1 MNEIKIFNEK
11 TGVYEIFSV
20 TSTDTKII
28 DTSYILDANEY
39 LPDFLK
45 QSQLMLS
52 IVDCL
57 NILISTKEETFKQIH
72 EAYFDMEYKTRNY
85 AKLSYE
91 AKIDIMKELGF
102 EYLLDIST
110 LSSDQLTQ
118 LLIFFNLIY
127 ILKGKEEG
135 MRLFLDTLGMVYTY
149 ETWDDK
155 TPKGQPLTATLN
167 IVGNNYAEPSVFSKI
182 KNFVRSYML
191 PWIEV
196 IVEITIEGPTFYVY
210 PSFGGLTRLKYSK
223 VFDCKADILNIAIYD
238 DQVGY
243 DKSVYGAVINTAPD
257 QYKTPKFNNA
267 ILTINTNPM
276 DCTCLIDEE
285 PTKVKEVE
293 LGSVVDYK
301 VYVED
306 YYNTLNYS
314 LENDTI
320 NIKSG
325 TIITFTSGIDNNGNP
340 IYTYK
345 ELNSDYTKQI
355 EYSNS
360 KGILFYINNE
370 LTWFDL
376 NHIYIQDTQPQTEL
390 QHALWYHNNTMYL
403 TDDYGKTWNNS
414 NGIISTPILK
424 FTTNNSNQLEIT
436 EIYRHIGYT
445 EKLGQVVLSSNKI
458 LNINLKRR
466 FVEF

>member
-1 MNEIKIFNEK
+1 MDEIKILNEK
-11 TGVYEIFSV
+11 TGEYETFSI
-20 TSTDTKII
+20 TSTDKRIV
-28 DTSYILDANEY
+28 DNNYILNANDY

-45 QSQLMLS
+45 QSKLMLS

-57 NILISTKEETFKQIH
+57 NVLISTKEETFRQIH

-85 AKLSYE
+85 SKLSYE

-127 ILKGKEEG
+127 LLKGKEEG
-135 MRLFLDTLGMVYTY
+135 MRLFLDTLGIIYTY
-149 ETWDDK
+149 ETWDNK

-196 IVEITIEGPTFYVY
+196 IVEITIEGPNFYVY
-210 PSFGGLTRLKYSK
+210 PSFGGLTRLKYSN
-223 VFDCKADILNIAIYD
+223 VFECKADVLNIAIYD

-243 DKSVYGAVINTAPD
+243 DRSVYGAVINTGPD
-257 QYKTPKFNNA
+257 QFKTPLFDNA
-267 ILTINTNPM
+267 VLKINTYPSN
-276 DCTCLIDEE
+276 CNCLIDNE
-285 PTKVKEVE
+285 PTNIKEVE
-293 LGSVVDYK
+293 LGSYVDYR
-301 VYVED
+301 VYLED
-306 YYNTLNYS
+306 YN
-314 LENDTI
+314 TI
-320 NIKSG
+320 NYNITGTSINIEPG
-325 TIITFTSGIDNNGNP
+325 TILTFTNGLDNTENP

-345 ELNSDYTKQI
+345 ELVETLTLEVTDL
-355 EYSNS
+355 E
-360 KGILFYINNE
+360 GILICVNNS
-370 LTWFDL
+370 LVCL
-376 NHIYIQDTQPQTEL
+376 SPSIIYIQDTKPETEL
-390 QHALWYHNNTMYL
+390 ESAIWYNKNNIYL
-403 TDDYGKTWNNS
+403 TKDHGKTWNNE

-424 FTTNNSNQLEIT
+424 FSTKNNEI
-436 EIYRHIGYT
+436 IVDKVYNHIGYI
-445 EKLGQVVLSSNKI
+445 EKAGHVVLSSDKL
-458 LNINLKRR
+458 LNIRLDRK